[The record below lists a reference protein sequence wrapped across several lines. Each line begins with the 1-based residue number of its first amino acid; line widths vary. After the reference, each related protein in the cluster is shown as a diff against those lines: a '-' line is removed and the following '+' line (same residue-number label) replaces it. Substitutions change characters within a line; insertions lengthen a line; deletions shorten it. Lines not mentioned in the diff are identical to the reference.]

1 MRLPD
6 QVLLD
11 VWGVLHDGR
20 TPYEDAQPF
29 LDRMRRSG
37 VPVSLVSNASWTGRA
52 LAEHLR
58 SLGFDL
64 RGVHEAITA
73 GDVARGLVRSLQPS
87 AVFYEGLDEPVPG
100 FPPSA
105 LARCDLIVLA
115 NATAHTDVVLDHAL
129 RHGVP
134 VICANP
140 DLAIWDRDGVATP
153 KAGAHA
159 QALAARGAK
168 VLYAGKPEPGI
179 FHRARKTAR
188 AVMIGDSPE
197 TDLAGAAAARLPA
210 IWLRRRINGAEKLI
224 LERWR
229 PLHAVRSL
237 NALWP
242 DAGSA

>member
-20 TPYEDAQPF
+20 VPYADAQPF
-29 LDRMRRSG
+29 LDRMRRHG

-52 LAEHLR
+52 LVEHLR

-73 GDVARGLVRSLQPS
+73 GDIARSMVRAMQPR
-87 AVFYEGLDEPVPG
+87 AVFYEGLAEPVPG
-100 FPPSA
+100 FPPSS
-105 LARCDLIVLA
+105 LARCDLVVFA
-115 NATAHTDVVLDHAL
+115 NPTEHTEVVLDHAL
-129 RHGVP
+129 RHGLP

-140 DLAIWDRDGVATP
+140 DRAIWDRHGVATA

-159 QALAARGAK
+159 HALADRGAQ
-168 VLYAGKPEPGI
+168 VHFAGKPERAI
-179 FHRARKTAR
+179 FQRARKTAR

-197 TDLAGAAAARLPA
+197 TDLAGAAGAHLPA
-210 IWLRRRINGAEKLI
+210 IWLRRRLNGAEKAVI
-224 LERWR
+224 EQWR
-229 PLHAVRSL
+229 PLHAVRTL
-237 NALWP
+237 DALW
-242 DAGSA
+242 AE